1 MTYTSFC
8 VFYDKGSDITLPV
21 FTDFCEESLSMN
33 RFYSSAAGDI
43 YNYITG
49 LLDDGSMRCR
59 CFFTVGEED
68 ESGELPVTL
77 SLSYHKRGV
86 GTNKVRLTHYWKGG
100 SITRK
105 EVRRSQIF

>member
-8 VFYDKGSDITLPV
+8 VFYDKGTDISLPV
-21 FTDFCEESLSMN
+21 FTDSCEDSTLMN
-33 RFYSSAAGDI
+33 RFYSAAAGDI
-43 YNYITG
+43 YGYITR

-68 ESGELPVTL
+68 ESGAIPVTL
-77 SLSYHKRGV
+77 SLSYHKRGI
-86 GTNKVRLTHYWKGG
+86 GTNKVRLTHYWRGG
-100 SITRK
+100 NIIRK

>member
-8 VFYDKGSDITLPV
+8 VFYDKGTEISLPV
-21 FTDFCEESLSMN
+21 FTDFCEDSSHMN

-43 YNYITG
+43 YNYVTR
-49 LLDDGSMRCR
+49 LLGDGSMRCR
-59 CFFTVGEED
+59 CFFTVGEEG
-68 ESGELPVTL
+68 ESGAIPVTL

>member
-8 VFYDKGSDITLPV
+8 IFYDKGTDISLPV
-21 FTDFCEESLSMN
+21 FTDFCEESSRMN
-33 RFYSSAAGDI
+33 RFYSSAAGYI
-43 YNYITG
+43 YNYVTR

-59 CFFTVGEED
+59 CFFTVGEVD
-68 ESGELPVTL
+68 ESGAIPVTL

-100 SITRK
+100 NITRK